1 MRICIDA
8 RMMGPENTRGIGRYI
23 EELVRA
29 MLQSEPDNR
38 YILIVRKAEHPFRNH
53 PSVETL
59 IADIPWYGLAEQFKM
74 PGVFS
79 RAAAELVHVPHW
91 NVPVLYRGPLIVT
104 VHDLLLRHFPLS
116 AKTSTR
122 SWPMRLLKRLLY
134 RIVVAN
140 AISHA
145 RRILVPTEFVE
156 SDVRKLYSSAKWKV
170 VVTGEGMPGVREVR
184 SRKLED
190 GDTDRQSSSFQL
202 LDSYLLY
209 VGSAYPHKG
218 LDDLLAAWPKIL
230 SRHPD
235 LRLVLVGEKD
245 VFMRR
250 IEERVNAAGLERVDF
265 LGRVSDE
272 ELEGLYLGATA
283 FVFPTHFEGFGLPPL
298 EALAHGCPV
307 IASDIQAMR
316 EVLGKNGAT
325 YFRLGDSDGILA
337 AVESIMAQ
345 PEKSRSEAREA
356 ATELSR
362 RHAWPRAAEKT
373 LLAYGQASKNP

>member
-1 MRICIDA
+1 
-8 RMMGPENTRGIGRYI
+8 
-23 EELVRA
+23 
-29 MLQSEPDNR
+29 
-38 YILIVRKAEHPFRNH
+38 
-53 PSVETL
+53 
-59 IADIPWYGLAEQFKM
+59 
-74 PGVFS
+74 
-79 RAAAELVHVPHW
+79 
-91 NVPVLYRGPLIVT
+91 
-104 VHDLLLRHFPLS
+104 
-116 AKTSTR
+116 
-122 SWPMRLLKRLLY
+122 
-134 RIVVAN
+134 
-140 AISHA
+140 
-145 RRILVPTEFVE
+145 
-156 SDVRKLYSSAKWKV
+156 
-170 VVTGEGMPGVREVR
+170 
-184 SRKLED
+184 
-190 GDTDRQSSSFQL
+190 
-202 LDSYLLY
+202 
-209 VGSAYPHKG
+209 
-218 LDDLLAAWPKIL
+218 
-230 SRHPD
+230 